1 MIFIRKPSKKTSV
14 VRLLRGSREPSF
26 RRDRAVLVPQTS
38 FLSIRYNWQGRP
50 PMTDSASYSLTE
62 WCKNPPIGIHFI
74 TSVYSL
80 PCEAT
85 LEICPITAVL
95 INSKYIYSWVSVL
108 LEWYRPIWSNSNVRE
123 VCVCVSVSVSL
134 HASVCVCVSVCART
148 WMCLS
153 VSVQACGVRERACV
167 SVSVSLHASVR
178 VCLCACV
185 REHVCACMRERVCVW
200 SRVFVYL
207 SLWLLWCYCEDS
219 SVFLDVSLHRYWAPA
234 LYLVKLYW
242 LKNLV
247 LLL

>member
-14 VRLLRGSREPSF
+14 VRLLRGSRETSF
-26 RRDRAVLVPQTS
+26 RRDRAVLVPQTA

-74 TSVYSL
+74 TSL

-95 INSKYIYSWVSVL
+95 INGKYIYSWISVL
-108 LEWYRPIWSNSNVRE
+108 LEWYRPIWSNSNIRE
-123 VCVCVSVSVSL
+123 VCVCVCVSM
-134 HASVCVCVSVCART
+134 HASVCVCVSVCAHT

-167 SVSVSLHASVR
+167 SVSVSLHA
-178 VCLCACV
+178 CECACLSL
-185 REHVCACMRERVCVW
+185 CMRMWTCVCVHAW
-200 SRVFVYL
+200 TCV
-207 SLWLLWCYCEDS
+207 CEI
-219 SVFLDVSLHRYWAPA
+219 
-234 LYLVKLYW
+234 
-242 LKNLV
+242 
-247 LLL
+247 